1 MILNTYAND
10 PLSLQENLK
19 HTFDA
24 ICEKNEFGK
33 RAILDHPQGSGEV
46 YCQEFH
52 DGVSMELYDCTFRE
66 DITISIQTAD
76 ANPLYFLY
84 SLLPGVG
91 FSHLPRGLGNFQ
103 AAVVRSSKNDPLEI
117 YFPKDIPI
125 QLLIFKID
133 KELYC
138 KNRNKL
144 IAKKAAL
151 QHLFE
156 EQETVSTAHLCS
168 PNICIADLYQKLSL
182 STLKDP
188 NGIYFLE
195 AEANLIVGHILTQYV
210 TDNNLEETNWILTT
224 SELERVR
231 QMANRICQ
239 DPSDAYTIQELSRRT
254 GLNPYKLQEAFKH
267 LYKSTAVKFIQE
279 KRLIKAAELLGTSE
293 YNVTQVVEEIGLSSK
308 SYFSKIF
315 KAKYSCCPK
324 EYQDQFKNRKIL
336 SIKV

>member
-66 DITISIQTAD
+66 DITINIQTAD

-144 IAKKAAL
+144 IAKKEVL

-168 PNICIADLYQKLSL
+168 PNIC
-182 STLKDP
+182 
-188 NGIYFLE
+188 
-195 AEANLIVGHILTQYV
+195 
-210 TDNNLEETNWILTT
+210 
-224 SELERVR
+224 
-231 QMANRICQ
+231 MANRICQ